1 MYLLPI
7 IKKKDD
13 KTLSLN
19 QHFSVC
25 GLYQNFLGDGENAG
39 WRPYYQ
45 PLESFQTYTPCLLA
59 CIFYEIFQDAVKYE
73 NQVGKITN

>member
-1 MYLLPI
+1 MFLLPI

-13 KTLSLN
+13 KTLSVN

-45 PLESFQTYTPCLLA
+45 PLESF
-59 CIFYEIFQDAVKYE
+59 
-73 NQVGKITN
+73 

>member
-1 MYLLPI
+1 MFLLPI

-13 KTLSLN
+13 KTLSVN

-25 GLYQNFLGDGENAG
+25 GLYQNFLDGENAG

-45 PLESFQTYTPCLLA
+45 PLESF
-59 CIFYEIFQDAVKYE
+59 
-73 NQVGKITN
+73 